1 MSVAQQE
8 AIAAAIKA
16 LLALATD
23 VRRPRPAD
31 WTPEESDERIA
42 RRVEQIARELER
54 AARHT

>member
-31 WTPEESDERIA
+31 WTPEQSDERIA
-42 RRVEQIARELER
+42 RRVEQIARKLQHGTR
-54 AARHT
+54 A